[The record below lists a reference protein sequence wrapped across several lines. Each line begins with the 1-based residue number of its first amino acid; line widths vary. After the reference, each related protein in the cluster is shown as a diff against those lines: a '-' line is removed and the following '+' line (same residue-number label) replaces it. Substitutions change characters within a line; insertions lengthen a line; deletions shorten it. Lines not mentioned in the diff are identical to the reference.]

1 MEFKITEEP
10 GRVPVT
16 LMEVNGR
23 INLGSAGEL
32 EQKAREAHAGG
43 ARDLILDLS
52 GAPSVTSAG
61 LSAILAIYKLYNQ
74 AGSAA
79 GAAAAEGAKPRHFV
93 LLNPTP
99 EVLKVLKIAGFDR
112 YLEIYM
118 DRQQAVDSFQ

>member
-1 MEFKITEEP
+1 MEIKVSDEP

-32 EQKAREAHAGG
+32 EQKARELHAAG
-43 ARDLILDLS
+43 ARNLILDLS

-61 LSAILAIYKLYNQ
+61 LSAILAIYKLYNNV
-74 AGSAA
+74 GLAA
-79 GAAAAEGAKPRHFV
+79 KAPEAERPKPRHLV

-99 EVLKVLKIAGFDR
+99 EVHKVIKIAGFDR
-112 YLEIYM
+112 YLEIYT
-118 DRQQAVDSFQ
+118 DRKEAVDSFG

>member
-1 MEFKITEEP
+1 MEIKMSEEA

-32 EQKAREAHAGG
+32 EGKAREAHAAG

-52 GAPSVTSAG
+52 GSPSVTSAG
-61 LSAILAIYKLYNQ
+61 LSAILAIYKLYNNVGP
-74 AGSAA
+74 AASAS
-79 GAAAAEGAKPRHFV
+79 GAESPKTRHLV

-99 EVLKVLKIAGFDR
+99 EVHKVIKIAGFDR
-112 YLEIYM
+112 YLEIYT
-118 DRQQAVDSFQ
+118 DRKEAVDSFG

>member
-1 MEFKITEEP
+1 MEIKVSQQP

-32 EQKAREAHAGG
+32 EQKAREAHAAG

-61 LSAILAIYKLYNQ
+61 LSAILAIYKLYNNV
-74 AGSAA
+74 GSSAA
-79 GAAAAEGAKPRHFV
+79 ATEVAGPKPRHLV
-93 LLNPTP
+93 LLNPAP
-99 EVLKVLKIAGFDR
+99 EVQKVIKIAGFDR
-112 YLEIYM
+112 YLEIYT
-118 DRQQAVDSFQ
+118 DRQAAVDSF